1 MMSVGKISIA
11 FLLLTFSTGAA
22 SAQVAKTDERGN
34 TVPKVPAEPVD
45 LSRKFHAGLEFAA
58 AAHNEEGLDKSKGE
72 YSVSYGTLGGSL
84 VARYD
89 LADFF
94 LQGGVGLMRLTSLT
108 VNSVQIDMQKR
119 EQWHV
124 PVYARMH
131 YKVFPLFNLGLGL
144 THLTETTMYVNSL
157 PAPESSYNHI
167 FADGVMQLTP
177 QLAENLSMMV
187 TVVLGVNLVPGR
199 QHTYSVGDLLHI
211 RLQANIGLLY
221 AVF

>member
-1 MMSVGKISIA
+1 MLRRRTIVFS
-11 FLLLTFSTGAA
+11 LLLILSAGAA
-22 SAQVAKTDERGN
+22 GAQSPRPDERGN
-34 TVPKVPAEPVD
+34 VVQKPTAEPVD

-58 AAHNEEGLDKSKGE
+58 TAHNEEGLDKSKGE

-84 VARYD
+84 VVRYD

-108 VNSVQIDMQKR
+108 VNSVKIDMQKR

-124 PVYARMH
+124 PVSAHLH
-131 YKVFPLFNLGLGL
+131 YKVFPVFNLGLGL
-144 THLTETTMYVNSL
+144 THLTETTMYVNSQ
-157 PAPESSYNHI
+157 PAPDSRYNHV
-167 FADGVMQLTP
+167 FADGLLQVTP
-177 QLAENLSMMV
+177 QLAENLTMMV
-187 TVVLGVNLVPGR
+187 TVLLGVNLIPGR

-211 RLQANIGLLY
+211 RVQANVGLIY